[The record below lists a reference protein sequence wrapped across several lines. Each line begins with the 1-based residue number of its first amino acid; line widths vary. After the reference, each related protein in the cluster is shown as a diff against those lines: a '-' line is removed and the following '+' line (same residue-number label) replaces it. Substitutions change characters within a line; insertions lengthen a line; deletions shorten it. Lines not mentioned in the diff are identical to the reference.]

1 MSELKLELV
10 KILKAA
16 KKTPS
21 KQSLIKEYD
30 WRCKSPHIR
39 PLGWKRKWILE
50 QFQALEAEVE
60 GMKKDKEELIRL
72 LVTEGWNEPELK
84 KRCKEVGKK

>member
-21 KQSLIKEYD
+21 KQRIHN
-30 WRCKSPHIR
+30 RGR
-39 PLGWKRKWILE
+39 ILE
-50 QFQALEAEVE
+50 QFQALEAENE
-60 GMKKDKEELIRL
+60 GLKKDKEELIRL

-84 KRCKEVGKK
+84 KRCKEAGKK